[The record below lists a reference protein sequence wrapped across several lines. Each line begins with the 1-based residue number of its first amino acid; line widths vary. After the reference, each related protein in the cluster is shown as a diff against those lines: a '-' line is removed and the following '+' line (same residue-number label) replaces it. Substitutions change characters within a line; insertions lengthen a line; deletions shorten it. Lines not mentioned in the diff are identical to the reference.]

1 MHKLHLPAIE
11 RQAKVL
17 GRMRVEHLRSILRGF
32 EALSSGVMTEEC
44 CRLLRELDNAMYDT
58 PAVRALETRRLV
70 LSEDLCRAMRA
81 VQRIGC

>member
-1 MHKLHLPAIE
+1 MH
-11 RQAKVL
+11 
-17 GRMRVEHLRSILRGF
+17 
-32 EALSSGVMTEEC
+32 EEC

-58 PAVRALETRRLV
+58 PAVQALETRRLT

>member
-1 MHKLHLPAIE
+1 MNELHLPAFE

-17 GRMRVEHLRSILRGF
+17 GRARVEHLRSILRGF
-32 EALSSGVMTEEC
+32 EALTSGPLHEEC
-44 CRLLRELDNAMYDT
+44 RRLLRELDNAMYDT
-58 PAVRALETRRLV
+58 PAVQALETRRLT

>member
-1 MHKLHLPAIE
+1 MKALQLPVYE

-17 GRMRVEHLRSILRGF
+17 GRLRVEHLRSVLRGF
-32 EALSSGVMTEEC
+32 EALSSGPMTEEC
-44 CRLLRELDNAMYDT
+44 CRLLRGLDNAMYDT
-58 PAVRALETRRLV
+58 PAVRALESRRLV

>member
-1 MHKLHLPAIE
+1 MHKLHLPAFE

-17 GRMRVEHLRSILRGF
+17 GRARVEHLRSILRGF
-32 EALSSGVMTEEC
+32 AVLSSGVMYEEC
-44 CRLLRELDNAMYDT
+44 HRLLRELDNAMYDT
-58 PAVRALETRRLV
+58 PAVQALETRRLT

>member
-1 MHKLHLPAIE
+1 MNELHFPAFE

-17 GRMRVEHLRSILRGF
+17 GRIRIEHLRSILRGF
-32 EALSSGVMTEEC
+32 EALTSGSLHEEC
-44 CRLLRELDNAMYDT
+44 CRLLRALDNAMYDT
-58 PAVRALETRRLV
+58 PAVHALESRRLA

>member
-1 MHKLHLPAIE
+1 MNELHLPAFE

-17 GRMRVEHLRSILRGF
+17 GRIRIEHLRSILRGF
-32 EALSSGVMTEEC
+32 GALSSGLLYEEC

-58 PAVRALETRRLV
+58 PAVQALETRGIQ

>member
-1 MHKLHLPAIE
+1 MNELHLPAFE

-17 GRMRVEHLRSILRGF
+17 GRLRVEHLRSILRGF
-32 EALSSGVMTEEC
+32 EALASGIMVEEC

-58 PAVRALETRRLV
+58 PAVQALETRNIR

>member
-1 MHKLHLPAIE
+1 MNELHLPAFE

-17 GRMRVEHLRSILRGF
+17 GRLRVEHLRSILRGF
-32 EALSSGVMTEEC
+32 EALSSGIMVEEC
-44 CRLLRELDNAMYDT
+44 CRLLRALDNAMYDT
-58 PAVRALETRRLV
+58 PATRALEARRLV

>member
-1 MHKLHLPAIE
+1 MNELHLPAFE

-17 GRMRVEHLRSILRGF
+17 GRIRVEHLRSILRGF
-32 EALSSGVMTEEC
+32 EALSSGIMVEEC
-44 CRLLRELDNAMYDT
+44 HRLLRELGDAMYDT
-58 PAVRALETRRLV
+58 PAIRALESRRLV

>member
-1 MHKLHLPAIE
+1 MNALHLPAFE

-17 GRMRVEHLRSILRGF
+17 GRARVEHLRSILRGF
-32 EALSSGVMTEEC
+32 AELSSGIMHEEC

-58 PAVRALETRRLV
+58 PAVQALETRQLT

>member
-1 MHKLHLPAIE
+1 MHVLTLPAYE

-17 GRMRVEHLRSILRGF
+17 GRMRIEHLRSILRGF
-32 EALSSGVMTEEC
+32 AELSSGVMHEEC
-44 CRLLRELDNAMYDT
+44 CRLLRSIDTVMYDT
-58 PAVRALETRRLV
+58 PAVQALETRRIE

>member
-1 MHKLHLPAIE
+1 METLQLPAYE

-17 GRMRVEHLRSILRGF
+17 GRLRVEHLRSILRGF
-32 EALSSGVMTEEC
+32 EALTSGILVEEC
-44 CRLLRELDNAMYDT
+44 CQLLRELDNAMYDT
-58 PAVRALETRRLV
+58 PAVRALESRRLV